1 MSNYFTENPDLLTT
15 FDRVVR
21 WDEIVPRSEGKDA
34 DVAETVSTWR
44 EVLSVAGEYIG
55 SEVAKRA
62 RQVDELGVIRENG
75 TVSLSEPLQA
85 NIKGLADLGL
95 IGLSFPKEHGG
106 SGLPFTVTAFV
117 IEMLAR
123 ACASTMIQNGIAYT
137 APAAMI
143 FRDGTDEQK
152 ERYLPALARGDLSG
166 AVAMTEPEAGS
177 DVGNIST
184 TATERDGCWF
194 IDGRK
199 QFISAG
205 NGDFVIVLART
216 TAGSKGLE
224 GLSLFIADR
233 WVEGEPPRHGSIGV
247 APMHGSPGV
256 APMRGASGVTP
267 MRESAA
273 TMRENYKVE
282 RAEHKFTIRGSPTC
296 SLVFEGT
303 RAEPLGEIGQ
313 GWRGITRF
321 MNESRIGVGIQGLG
335 IAQAALAAAQDYAAR
350 RVQMDRPIRE
360 HPMIAE
366 MLMEME
372 TTVAGLRALIVEA
385 AALQDAVTHGGDES
399 TAWRLRELT
408 PLVKWYG
415 SEEAVHTC
423 RRALQIFGGY
433 GVVTEYDVER
443 HMRDALIT
451 PIYEGTS
458 QIQSLMAVR
467 DLMRSLLRKPQSLL
481 SGGPSAT
488 LARAKFD
495 GQGGRDFAAA
505 RSSLLW
511 TLRGLTGGLARKGG
525 VGLLRGGRQPSD
537 EELQPFMLNAERITE
552 TLAHIHVARALGEQA
567 RRVPERRPLFERAA
581 RRAKLVAQRNT
592 KEIGAGD
599 GGVFERIADYER
611 DRTQRKSRQ

>member
-1 MSNYFTENPDLLTT
+1 MPNYFLENPDLLTT

-21 WDEIVPRSEGKDA
+21 WNEIVPLSEGQGA
-34 DVAETVSTWR
+34 DVADTVSTWR

-62 RQVDELGVIRENG
+62 RQVDELGVIRDNG
-75 TVSLSEPLQA
+75 TISLSAPLRD
-85 NIKGLADLGL
+85 NLKGLAELGL

-152 ERYLPALARGDLSG
+152 QRYLPPLARGEISG

-177 DVGNIST
+177 DVGNLST
-184 TATERDGCWF
+184 AATLRDGCWF

-205 NGDFVIVLART
+205 NGDFVIVLARS
-216 TAGSKGLE
+216 AQGSKGLE
-224 GLSLFIADR
+224 GLSLFVADR
-233 WVEGEPPRHGSIGV
+233 WVEGTVPSSV
-247 APMHGSPGV
+247 SPGSV
-256 APMRGASGVTP
+256 SSMRDASGK
-267 MRESAA
+267 
-273 TMRENYKVE
+273 RENYKVE

-303 RAEPLGEIGQ
+303 RAVPLGEIGQ

-350 RVQMDRPIRE
+350 RVQMDKPIRE

-385 AALQDAVTHGGDES
+385 AALQDAVTHGGDEG
-399 TAWRLRELT
+399 TLWRLRELT

-467 DLMRSLLRKPQSLL
+467 DLMRSLIRRPSSLL
-481 SGGPSAT
+481 AGGPSAT
-488 LARAKFD
+488 LAAAKFD
-495 GQGGRDFAAA
+495 GAGGRDFAAA
-505 RSSLLW
+505 RSSLVW
-511 TLRGLTGGLARKGG
+511 TLRGLGTSLARKGG
-525 VGLLRGGRQPSD
+525 MSLLRGGRQPSD
-537 EELQPFMLNAERITE
+537 EEIQPFMLNAERITE
-552 TLAHIHVARALGEQA
+552 TLAHLHVARALGEQA
-567 RRVPERRPLFERAA
+567 KRVPERAPLFARAA
-581 RRAKLVAQRNT
+581 RRAKLVAQRNA
-592 KEIGAGD
+592 KEISDGD
-599 GGVFERIADYER
+599 GGVFARIAQYEGE
-611 DRTQRKSRQ
+611 RTAARK

>member
-1 MSNYFTENPDLLTT
+1 MPNYFLENPDLLTT

-21 WDEIVPRSEGKDA
+21 WDEIVPLSEGRDA
-34 DVAETVSTWR
+34 NVADTVSTWR

-55 SEVAKRA
+55 SEIAKRA
-62 RQVDELGVIRENG
+62 RQVDELGVILDNG
-75 TVSLSEPLQA
+75 KVSLSEPLQA
-85 NIKGLADLGL
+85 NIKGLAELGL

-106 SGLPFTVTAFV
+106 SGLPFTLTAFV

-143 FRDGTDEQK
+143 FRDGNDEQK
-152 ERYLPALARGDLSG
+152 GHYLPALARGDISG

-177 DVGNIST
+177 DVGNLST
-184 TATERDGCWF
+184 TATLRDGCWF

-205 NGDFVIVLART
+205 NGDFVIVLARS
-216 TAGSKGLE
+216 AQGSKGLE
-224 GLSLFIADR
+224 GLSLFVADR
-233 WVEGEPPRHGSIGV
+233 TVDG
-247 APMHGSPGV
+247 
-256 APMRGASGVTP
+256 
-267 MRESAA
+267 
-273 TMRENYKVE
+273 RENYKVE

-303 RAEPLGEIGQ
+303 RAMPLGEIGQ

-335 IAQAALAAAQDYAAR
+335 IAQAALVAAQDYAAR
-350 RVQMDRPIRE
+350 RVQMDKPIRE

-372 TTVAGLRALIVEA
+372 TTVAGCRALVVEA

-495 GQGGRDFAAA
+495 GEAGRDFAAA
-505 RSSLLW
+505 RSSLVW
-511 TLRGLTGGLARKGG
+511 TLRGLTTNLARKGG
-525 VGLLRGGRQPSD
+525 VSLMRGGRQPSD

-552 TLAHIHVARALGEQA
+552 TLAHLHVARALGEQA
-567 RRVPERRPLFERAA
+567 KRVPERAPLFARAA
-581 RRAKLVAQRNT
+581 RRAKLVAQRNA
-592 KEIGAGD
+592 KEIGDGD
-599 GGVFERIADYER
+599 AGVFERIADWER
-611 DRTQRKSRQ
+611 DRTSRKSRQ

>member
-1 MSNYFTENPDLLTT
+1 MPNYFLENEDLVTT

-21 WDEIVPRSEGKDA
+21 WNEIVPLTEGTGA
-34 DVAETVSTWR
+34 DVADTVSTWR

-62 RQVDELGVIRENG
+62 RQVDELGVIRDNG
-75 TVSLSEPLQA
+75 KVSISAPLQE
-85 NIKGLADLGL
+85 NIKGLAELGL
-95 IGLSFPKEHGG
+95 VGLSFPKEYGG

-152 ERYLPALARGDLSG
+152 EKYLPALARGEISG

-177 DVGNIST
+177 DVGNLST
-184 TATERDGCWF
+184 TATLRDGCWL

-205 NGDFVIVLART
+205 NGDFVIVLAR
-216 TAGSKGLE
+216 AIPGSKGLE
-224 GLSLFIADR
+224 GLGLFIADR
-233 WVEGEPPRHGSIGV
+233 LVDEDGPPRDSRLGNPSV
-247 APMHGSPGV
+247 D
-256 APMRGASGVTP
+256 RD
-267 MRESAA
+267 
-273 TMRENYKVE
+273 NYKVE

-303 RAEPLGEIGQ
+303 RAVPLGEIGQ

-335 IAQAALAAAQDYAAR
+335 IAQAALVAAQDYAAR

-366 MLMEME
+366 MLLEME
-372 TTVAGLRALIVEA
+372 TTVAGMRALIVEA
-385 AALQDAVTHGGDES
+385 AALQDAVTHGGDER

-481 SGGPSAT
+481 SGGPSDT

-495 GQGGRDFAAA
+495 GDGGRDFAAA

-511 TLRGLTGGLARKGG
+511 SLRGLTTGLARRGG
-525 VGLLRGGRQPSD
+525 VSLMRGGRQPSD

-567 RRVPERRPLFERAA
+567 KRVPERAPLFARAA

-599 GGVFERIADYER
+599 GGVFTRIAEWER
-611 DRTQRKSRQ
+611 ERSSARK

>member
-1 MSNYFTENPDLLTT
+1 MPNYFLENPDLLLT

-21 WDEIVPRSEGKDA
+21 WDEIVPLSEGKDA
-34 DVAETVSTWR
+34 DVADTVSTWR

-55 SEVAKRA
+55 TEVAQA
-62 RQVDELGVIRENG
+62 GAQVVGVGVIRGNG
-75 TVSLSEPLQA
+75 KVSLRGPLQA
-85 NIKGLADLGL
+85 NIKGLAELGL

-106 SGLPFTVTAFV
+106 SGLPFTLTAFV

-143 FRDGTDEQK
+143 FRDGTAEQK
-152 ERYLPALARGDLSG
+152 DKYLPALARGEISG

-177 DVGNIST
+177 DVGNLST
-184 TATERDGCWF
+184 TATQRDGCWF

-205 NGDFVIVLART
+205 NGDFVIVLARSA
-216 TAGSKGLE
+216 AGSKGLE
-224 GLSLFIADR
+224 GLSLFVADR
-233 WVEGEPPRHGSIGV
+233 SVEG
-247 APMHGSPGV
+247 
-256 APMRGASGVTP
+256 
-267 MRESAA
+267 
-273 TMRENYKVE
+273 RENYKVE

-303 RAEPLGEIGQ
+303 QAMPLGEIGQ

-321 MNESRIGVGIQGLG
+321 MNESRLGVGIQGLG
-335 IAQAALAAAQDYAAR
+335 IAQAALVAAQDYAAR
-350 RVQMDRPIRE
+350 RVQMDKPIRE

-366 MLMEME
+366 MLLEME

-385 AALQDAVTHGGDES
+385 AALQDAVMHGTDDS

-467 DLMRSLLRKPQSLL
+467 HLMPSLLRNPPSPP

-488 LARAKFD
+488 LARPKFD
-495 GQGGRDFAAA
+495 RDARPDFAAA
-505 RSSLLW
+505 RPALVGAP
-511 TLRGLTGGLARKGG
+511 RG
-525 VGLLRGGRQPSD
+525 P
-537 EELQPFMLNAERITE
+537 P
-552 TLAHIHVARALGEQA
+552 
-567 RRVPERRPLFERAA
+567 P
-581 RRAKLVAQRNT
+581 
-592 KEIGAGD
+592 
-599 GGVFERIADYER
+599 
-611 DRTQRKSRQ
+611 

>member
-1 MSNYFTENPDLLTT
+1 MPNYFLENPDLLTT

-21 WDEIVPRSEGKDA
+21 WDEIVPLSEGKDA
-34 DVAETVSTWR
+34 DVADTVSTWR

-55 SEVAKRA
+55 TEVAKRA
-62 RQVDELGVIRENG
+62 RQVDEIGVIREG
-75 TVSLSEPLQA
+75 GKVAISVPLQE
-85 NIKGLADLGL
+85 NIKGLAQLGL

-152 ERYLPALARGDLSG
+152 ERYLPALARGEISG

-177 DVGNIST
+177 DVGNLST
-184 TATERDGCWF
+184 TATQRDGCWF

-205 NGDFVIVLART
+205 NGDFVIVLARS
-216 TAGSKGLE
+216 APGSKGLD
-224 GLSLFIADR
+224 GLSLFVADR
-233 WVEGEPPRHGSIGV
+233 LVEG
-247 APMHGSPGV
+247 
-256 APMRGASGVTP
+256 
-267 MRESAA
+267 
-273 TMRENYKVE
+273 RENYKVE

-303 RAEPLGEIGQ
+303 RALPLGEIGQ

-335 IAQAALAAAQDYAAR
+335 IAQAALVAAQEYAAR
-350 RVQMDRPIRE
+350 RVQMDKPIRE

-366 MLMEME
+366 MLLEME

-385 AALQDAVTHGGDES
+385 AALQDAVMHGTDDS

-495 GQGGRDFAAA
+495 GDPGRDFAAA
-505 RSSLLW
+505 RSTLVW
-511 TLRGLTGGLARKGG
+511 TLRGLTTGLARKGG
-525 VGLLRGGRQPSD
+525 VSLLRGGRQPSD

-552 TLAHIHVARALGEQA
+552 TLAHVHVARALGEQA
-567 RRVPERRPLFERAA
+567 KRLPERAPLFARAA
-581 RRAKLVAQRNT
+581 RRAKLVAQRNA
-592 KEIGAGD
+592 KAISAGD
-599 GGVFERIADYER
+599 GGVFERIADWER
-611 DRTQRKSRQ
+611 DRTSRKSRQ

>member
-1 MSNYFTENPDLLTT
+1 
-15 FDRVVR
+15 
-21 WDEIVPRSEGKDA
+21 
-34 DVAETVSTWR
+34 
-44 EVLSVAGEYIG
+44 
-55 SEVAKRA
+55 
-62 RQVDELGVIRENG
+62 VDELGVIRDNG
-75 TVSLSEPLQA
+75 KVELSEPLRA

-95 IGLSFPKEHGG
+95 IGLSFPKDHGG
-106 SGLPFTVTAFV
+106 SGLPFTVSSFV

-143 FRDGTDEQK
+143 ARDGTDEQK
-152 ERYLPALARGDLSG
+152 AKYLVRLAAGQISG

-177 DVGNIST
+177 DVGNLST
-184 TATERDGCWF
+184 TATQRDGCW
-194 IDGRK
+194 ILDGRK

-205 NGDFVIVLART
+205 NGDFVIVLARCVP
-216 TAGSKGLE
+216 GSKGLE
-224 GLSLFIADR
+224 GLGLFIADR
-233 WVEGEPPRHGSIGV
+233 EG
-247 APMHGSPGV
+247 
-256 APMRGASGVTP
+256 
-267 MRESAA
+267 
-273 TMRENYKVE
+273 ENYKVE

-303 RAEPLGEIGQ
+303 RAEPLGELGQ

-350 RVQMDRPIRE
+350 RVQMNKPIRE

-366 MLMEME
+366 MLLEME
-372 TTVAGLRALIVEA
+372 TTVAGARALIVEA
-385 AALQDAVTHGGDES
+385 AGLQDAVMHGADER

-467 DLMRSLLRKPQSLL
+467 DLMRSLLRKPASLL

-495 GQGGRDFAAA
+495 GEGGRDFAAA
-505 RSSLLW
+505 RSSLVW
-511 TLRGLTGGLARKGG
+511 TLRGLTTGLARRGG
-525 VGLLRGGRQPSD
+525 IAMLRGGKQPT
-537 EELQPFMLNAERITE
+537 EEDMRPFLLNAERITE
-552 TLAHIHVARALGEQA
+552 TLSHLHVARALGEQVK
-567 RRVPERRPLFERAA
+567 RLPERQPLFARAA
-581 RRAKLVAQRNT
+581 RRAKLVAQRNG
-592 KEIGAGD
+592 KEIGDGD
-599 GGVFERIADYER
+599 AGVFARIAEWER
-611 DRTQRKSRQ
+611 ERAEHARR

>member
-1 MSNYFTENPDLLTT
+1 MPNFFTENPDLLTT

-34 DVAETVSTWR
+34 DVADTVSTWR

-62 RQVDELGVIRENG
+62 RQVDELGVIREGG
-75 TVSLSEPLQA
+75 TVTISEPLRA

-143 FRDGTDEQK
+143 FRDGTEEQK
-152 ERYLPALARGDLSG
+152 AHYLPALARGDISG

-184 TATERDGCWF
+184 TATQRDGCWS

-216 TAGSKGLE
+216 AAGSKGLE

-233 WVEGEPPRHGSIGV
+233 
-247 APMHGSPGV
+247 
-256 APMRGASGVTP
+256 VTQGKD
-267 MRESAA
+267 
-273 TMRENYKVE
+273 NYKVE

-303 RAEPLGEIGQ
+303 RATPLGEVGQ

-335 IAQAALAAAQDYAAR
+335 IAQAALVAAQDYAAR
-350 RVQMDRPIRE
+350 RVQMARPIRE

-366 MLMEME
+366 MLLEME

-385 AALQDAVTHGGDES
+385 AALQDAVTHGADERV
-399 TAWRLRELT
+399 AWRLRELT

-415 SEEAVHTC
+415 SEEAIHTC

-467 DLMRSLLRKPQSLL
+467 DLMRSLLRRPQSLL
-481 SGGPSAT
+481 AGGPSAT
-488 LARAKFD
+488 LASAKFD
-495 GQGGRDFAAA
+495 GDGGRDFAAA

-511 TLRGLTGGLARKGG
+511 TLRGLTGGLARTGG

-537 EELQPFMLNAERITE
+537 LELQPFMLSAERITE

-567 RRVPERRPLFERAA
+567 KRVPERTPIFERAA
-581 RRAKLVAQRNT
+581 RRAKLVAQRNG
-592 KEIGAGD
+592 KEIGDGD
-599 GGVFERIADYER
+599 GGVFERIAEWER
-611 DRTQRKSRQ
+611 DRTARKSRQ

>member
-1 MSNYFTENPDLLTT
+1 MPNYFLENEDLVTT
-15 FDRVVR
+15 FDRLVR
-21 WDEIVPRSEGKDA
+21 WDQIVPLSEGRDA
-34 DVAETVSTWR
+34 DVADTVSTWR

-55 SEVAKRA
+55 TEVARRA
-62 RQVDELGVIRENG
+62 RQVDELGVIRDNG
-75 TVSLSEPLQA
+75 QVSLSAPLQA
-85 NIKGLADLGL
+85 NMKGLADLGL

-143 FRDGTDEQK
+143 FRDGNDEQK
-152 ERYLPALARGDLSG
+152 ERYLAPLARGEISG

-177 DVGNIST
+177 DVGNLST
-184 TATERDGCWF
+184 TATLRDGCWF

-199 QFISAG
+199 QFISSG
-205 NGDFVIVLART
+205 NGDFVIVLARST
-216 TAGSKGLE
+216 PGSEGLE

-233 WVEGEPPRHGSIGV
+233 LTDG
-247 APMHGSPGV
+247 
-256 APMRGASGVTP
+256 
-267 MRESAA
+267 
-273 TMRENYKVE
+273 RENYKVE

-303 RAEPLGEIGQ
+303 RAMPLGEIGQ

-335 IAQAALAAAQDYAAR
+335 IAQAALVAAQDYAAR
-350 RVQMDRPIRE
+350 RVQMDKPIRE

-366 MLMEME
+366 MLVEME
-372 TTVAGLRALIVEA
+372 TTVAGCRALAVEA
-385 AALQDAVTHGGDES
+385 AALQDAVTHGGDEG
-399 TAWRLRELT
+399 TLWRLRELT

-488 LARAKFD
+488 LASARFD
-495 GQGGRDFAAA
+495 GEGGRDFAAA

-511 TLRGLTGGLARKGG
+511 TLRALTTGLARKGG
-525 VGLLRGGRQPSD
+525 VALLRGGRQPSD
-537 EELQPFMLNAERITE
+537 EELRPFMLNAERITE
-552 TLAHIHVARALGEQA
+552 TLAHIHVARALGEQVK
-567 RRVPERRPLFERAA
+567 RVPERAPLFARAA
-581 RRAKLVAQRNT
+581 RRAKLVAQRNA
-592 KEIGAGD
+592 KEIADGD
-599 GGVFERIADYER
+599 GGVFARIAEWQR
-611 DRTQRKSRQ
+611 DRSQ

>member
-1 MSNYFTENPDLLTT
+1 MPNYFLENEDLVTT
-15 FDRVVR
+15 FDRIVR
-21 WDEIVPRSEGKDA
+21 WDEIVPLSEGKGA
-34 DVAETVSTWR
+34 DVADTVSTWR

-62 RQVDELGVIRENG
+62 RLVDELGVIRDNG
-75 TVSLSEPLQA
+75 KVSLSEPLQQ
-85 NIKGLADLGL
+85 NIKGLAELGL

-152 ERYLPALARGDLSG
+152 QTYLPRLARGEISG

-177 DVGNIST
+177 DVGNLST
-184 TATERDGCWF
+184 TATLRDGCWF
-194 IDGRK
+194 LDGRK

-205 NGDFVIVLART
+205 NGDFVIVLARSA
-216 TAGSKGLE
+216 AGSKGLD
-224 GLSLFIADR
+224 GLSLFVADR
-233 WVEGEPPRHGSIGV
+233 WVDD
-247 APMHGSPGV
+247 
-256 APMRGASGVTP
+256 
-267 MRESAA
+267 A
-273 TMRENYKVE
+273 TGRRENYKVE

-296 SLVFEGT
+296 SLVFEST
-303 RAEPLGEIGQ
+303 RAQPLGEIGQ

-335 IAQAALAAAQDYAAR
+335 IAQAALVAAQEYAAR
-350 RVQMDRPIRE
+350 RVQMDKPIRE

-366 MLMEME
+366 MLLEME
-372 TTVAGLRALIVEA
+372 TTVAGLRALVVEA
-385 AALQDAVTHGGDES
+385 AALQDAVMHGTDDR

-415 SEEAVHTC
+415 AEEAVHTC

-488 LARAKFD
+488 LANARFD
-495 GQGGRDFAAA
+495 GEGGRDFAAA
-505 RSSLLW
+505 RSSLVW
-511 TLRGLTGGLARKGG
+511 TLRGLTTGLARKGG
-525 VGLLRGGRQPSD
+525 VGLLRGQRQPTD

-552 TLAHIHVARALGEQA
+552 TLSHLHVARALGEQA
-567 RRVPERRPLFERAA
+567 KRVPERTPLFIRAA
-581 RRAKLVAQRNT
+581 RRAKLVAQRNA
-592 KEIGAGD
+592 KEIADGD
-599 GGVFERIADYER
+599 AGVFDRIADWER
-611 DRTQRKSRQ
+611 ERGATRTS

>member
-1 MSNYFTENPDLLTT
+1 MPNYFLENPDLLAA
-15 FDRVVR
+15 FDRIVR

-34 DVAETVSTWR
+34 DVADTVSTWR

-75 TVSLSEPLQA
+75 KVSLNAPLQE

-106 SGLPFTVTAFV
+106 SGLPFTVTVFV

-152 ERYLPALARGDLSG
+152 EKYLPALARGAMSG

-177 DVGNIST
+177 DVGKLT
-184 TATERDGCWF
+184 TSATQRDGCWF

-216 TAGSKGLE
+216 AQGSKGLE
-224 GLSLFIADR
+224 GLSLFVADR
-233 WVEGEPPRHGSIGV
+233 MHEG
-247 APMHGSPGV
+247 
-256 APMRGASGVTP
+256 
-267 MRESAA
+267 
-273 TMRENYKVE
+273 RENYKVE

-303 RAEPLGEIGQ
+303 RAMPLGEIGQ

-321 MNESRIGVGIQGLG
+321 MNESRLGVGIQGLG
-335 IAQAALAAAQDYAAR
+335 IAQAALVAAQDYAAR
-350 RVQMDRPIRE
+350 RVQMDKPIRE

-366 MLMEME
+366 MLLEME

-385 AALQDAVTHGGDES
+385 AGLQDAVTHGGDES

-481 SGGPSAT
+481 SGGPSVT
-488 LARAKFD
+488 LASAKFD

-567 RRVPERRPLFERAA
+567 KRVPERTPIFERAA

-599 GGVFERIADYER
+599 GGVFERIADWER
-611 DRTQRKSRQ
+611 DRTSRKSRQ

>member
-1 MSNYFTENPDLLTT
+1 MPNYFTENEDLLTT
-15 FDRVVR
+15 FDRIVR
-21 WDEIVPRSEGKDA
+21 WVEIVPLTEGKDA
-34 DVAETVSTWR
+34 DVADTVSTWR

-62 RQVDELGVIRENG
+62 RQVDELGVIREG
-75 TVSLSEPLQA
+75 GQVSLSKPMQE
-85 NIKGLADLGL
+85 NIKGLAELGL

-152 ERYLPALARGDLSG
+152 TKYLPPLARGEISG

-177 DVGNIST
+177 DVGNLST
-184 TATERDGCWF
+184 TATQREGCWS

-205 NGDFVIVLART
+205 NGDFVILLART

-224 GLSLFIADR
+224 GLSLFVADR
-233 WVEGEPPRHGSIGV
+233 WVEDT
-247 APMHGSPGV
+247 APATV
-256 APMRGASGVTP
+256 SGK
-267 MRESAA
+267 
-273 TMRENYKVE
+273 RENYKVE

-303 RAEPLGEIGQ
+303 RAMPLGEIGQ

-321 MNESRIGVGIQGLG
+321 MNESRLGVGIQGLG
-335 IAQAALAAAQDYAAR
+335 IAQAALVAAQDYAAR
-350 RVQMDRPIRE
+350 RVQMGRPIRE

-366 MLMEME
+366 MLLEME

-385 AALQDAVTHGGDES
+385 AALQDAVMHGGDES

-415 SEEAVHTC
+415 SEEAIHTC

-495 GQGGRDFAAA
+495 GDGGRDFAAA

-511 TLRGLTGGLARKGG
+511 TLRGLTTGLARKGG
-525 VGLLRGGRQPSD
+525 VSLLRGGRQPSD

-567 RRVPERRPLFERAA
+567 RRVPERAPLFARAA
-581 RRAKLVAQRNT
+581 RRAKLVAQRNA

-599 GGVFERIADYER
+599 GGVFARIAEYER
-611 DRTQRKSRQ
+611 GRSQARK

>member
-1 MSNYFTENPDLLTT
+1 MPNYFTENEDLLTT
-15 FDRVVR
+15 FDRLVR
-21 WDEIVPRSEGKDA
+21 WDDIVPLSEGKDA
-34 DVAETVSTWR
+34 DVADTVSTWR

-75 TVSLSEPLQA
+75 KVSLSAPLSQ

-95 IGLSFPKEHGG
+95 IGLSFPKEYGG

-123 ACASTMIQNGIAYT
+123 GCASTMIQNGIAYT

-143 FRDGTDEQK
+143 HRDGSDEQK
-152 ERYLPALARGDLSG
+152 ERYLPALAKGEISG

-177 DVGNIST
+177 DVGNLST
-184 TATERDGCWF
+184 TATHRDGCWF
-194 IDGRK
+194 LDGRK

-205 NGDFVIVLART
+205 NGDFVVVLAR
-216 TAGSKGLE
+216 AVPGSKGLE
-224 GLSLFIADR
+224 GLALFVADH
-233 WVEGEPPRHGSIGV
+233 WIDDTGDGSRTV
-247 APMHGSPGV
+247 A
-256 APMRGASGVTP
+256 A
-267 MRESAA
+267 MREAA
-273 TMRENYKVE
+273 GARENYKVE

-296 SLVFEGT
+296 SLVFENT
-303 RAEPLGEIGQ
+303 RAIPLGKIGE

-335 IAQAALAAAQDYAAR
+335 IAQAALVAAQEYAAR
-350 RVQMDRPIRE
+350 RVQMDKPIRE

-366 MLMEME
+366 MLLEME
-372 TTVAGLRALIVEA
+372 TTVAGCRALVVEA
-385 AALQDAVTHGGDES
+385 AALQDAVMHGGDER
-399 TAWRLRELT
+399 TLWRLRELT

-488 LARAKFD
+488 LADAKFD
-495 GQGGRDFAAA
+495 GDGGRDFAAA

-511 TLRGLTGGLARKGG
+511 TLRGLTTGLARRGG
-525 VGLLRGGRQPSD
+525 VALLRGGRQPSD
-537 EELQPFMLNAERITE
+537 EELRPFMLNAERITE
-552 TLAHIHVARALGEQA
+552 TLAHLHVARALGEQA
-567 RRVPERRPLFERAA
+567 KRVPERAPLFARAA
-581 RRAKLVAQRNT
+581 RRAKLVAQRNA
-592 KEIGAGD
+592 KEIADGD
-599 GGVFERIADYER
+599 GGVFVRIAEWER
-611 DRTQRKSRQ
+611 DRSAVRK

>member
-1 MSNYFTENPDLLTT
+1 MPNYFLENEDLVTT
-15 FDRVVR
+15 FDRIVR
-21 WDEIVPRSEGKDA
+21 WDEIVPLSEGKDV
-34 DVAETVSTWR
+34 DVADTVSTWR

-62 RQVDELGVIRENG
+62 RLVDELGVIRDNG
-75 TVSLSEPLQA
+75 KVSLSEPLQQ
-85 NIKGLADLGL
+85 NMKGLAELGL

-143 FRDGTDEQK
+143 FRDGSEEQK
-152 ERYLPALARGDLSG
+152 QTYLPPLARGEISG

-177 DVGNIST
+177 DVGNLST
-184 TATERDGCWF
+184 TAALRDGCWLL
-194 IDGRK
+194 DGRK

-205 NGDFVIVLART
+205 NGDFVIVLARST
-216 TAGSKGLE
+216 PGSKGLD

-233 WVEGEPPRHGSIGV
+233 WVADDPRSGV
-247 APMHGSPGV
+247 PSS
-256 APMRGASGVTP
+256 MRDASGSVSSS
-267 MRESAA
+267 RDSAER
-273 TMRENYKVE
+273 RENYKVE

-303 RAEPLGEIGQ
+303 RAQPLGEIGQ

-366 MLMEME
+366 MILEME
-372 TTVAGLRALIVEA
+372 TTVAGCRALVVEA
-385 AALQDAVTHGGDES
+385 AALQDAVMHGADEA

-458 QIQSLMAVR
+458 QIQTLMAMR
-467 DLMRSLLRKPQSLL
+467 DLMRSLLRRPQSLL

-488 LARAKFD
+488 LSRAKFN
-495 GQGGRDFAAA
+495 GEGGRDFASA
-505 RSSLLW
+505 RSSLVW
-511 TLRGLTGGLARKGG
+511 TLRGLTTSLARKGG
-525 VGLLRGGRQPSD
+525 VGLLRGRRQPTD
-537 EELQPFMLNAERITE
+537 EELQPFTLNAERITE
-552 TLAHIHVARALGEQA
+552 TLSHLHVARALGEQA
-567 RRVPERRPLFERAA
+567 KRVPERTPLFIRAA
-581 RRAKLVAQRNT
+581 RRAKLVAQRNA
-592 KEIGAGD
+592 KEVGD
-599 GGVFERIADYER
+599 GDAGVFARIAEWER
-611 DRTQRKSRQ
+611 ERSGTRTS

>member
-1 MSNYFTENPDLLTT
+1 MPNYFLENPDLLTT
-15 FDRVVR
+15 FDRLVR
-21 WDEIVPRSEGKDA
+21 WDEIVPLSEGKDA
-34 DVAETVSTWR
+34 DVADTVSTWR

-55 SEVAKRA
+55 TEVAKRA

-75 TVSLSEPLQA
+75 KVSISAPLQE
-85 NIKGLADLGL
+85 NIKGLAELGL

-143 FRDGTDEQK
+143 FRDGNDEQK
-152 ERYLPALARGDLSG
+152 ERYLPALARGEISG

-177 DVGNIST
+177 DVGNLST
-184 TATERDGCWF
+184 TATQRDGCWF

-205 NGDFVIVLART
+205 NGDFVIVLARS
-216 TAGSKGLE
+216 AQGSKGLE
-224 GLSLFIADR
+224 GLSLFVADR
-233 WVEGEPPRHGSIGV
+233 WVEE
-247 APMHGSPGV
+247 
-256 APMRGASGVTP
+256 
-267 MRESAA
+267 
-273 TMRENYKVE
+273 RENYKVE

-303 RAEPLGEIGQ
+303 RAMPLGEIGQ

-335 IAQAALAAAQDYAAR
+335 IAQAALVAAQDYAAR
-350 RVQMDRPIRE
+350 RVQMDKPIRE

-366 MLMEME
+366 MLLEME

-385 AALQDAVTHGGDES
+385 AALQDAVMHGTDDS

-495 GQGGRDFAAA
+495 GDPGRDFAAA
-505 RSSLLW
+505 RSTLVW
-511 TLRGLTGGLARKGG
+511 TLRGLTTGLARKGG
-525 VGLLRGGRQPSD
+525 VSLLRGGRQPSD

-552 TLAHIHVARALGEQA
+552 TLAHVHVARALGEQA
-567 RRVPERRPLFERAA
+567 KRVPERAPLFARAA
-581 RRAKLVAQRNT
+581 RRAKLVAQRNA
-592 KEIGAGD
+592 KEISAGD
-599 GGVFERIADYER
+599 GGVFERIADWER
-611 DRTQRKSRQ
+611 DRTSRKSRQ